1 MEKRRNRNTD
11 NEITKYIKYF
21 IVETEDKSLK
31 NQHAYARYRI
41 LKGAKDNE
49 FMKKVSKRT
58 NKNQSDIIKECSL
71 YFVEREKNKASL
83 RELDVD
89 EYGRLKNWPESF
101 FGDALGETR
110 EQARLMFSKQQE
122 ING

>member
-31 NQHAYARYRI
+31 NEHAYARYRI

-49 FMKKVSKRT
+49 FMKKVSKRI

-71 YFVEREKNKASL
+71 YFVELHSRIKKKISSL
-83 RELDVD
+83 SDKEYFEILNDQKLLDKIVD
-89 EYGRLKNWPESF
+89 E
-101 FGDALGETR
+101 
-110 EQARLMFSKQQE
+110 
-122 ING
+122 INEEDKKEFANDTFL

>member
-58 NKNQSDIIKECSL
+58 NKNQSDIIKECSVASFL
-71 YFVEREKNKASL
+71 LSKISLALFSASL
-83 RELDVD
+83 KRFPS
-89 EYGRLKNWPESF
+89 GS
-101 FGDALGETR
+101 
-110 EQARLMFSKQQE
+110 
-122 ING
+122 

>member
-31 NQHAYARYRI
+31 NTHTYARYRI

-71 YFVEREKNKASL
+71 YFVDLHLRIKKKINSL
-83 RELDVD
+83 SDKEYFEILNDQKLLGKIVD
-89 EYGRLKNWPESF
+89 E
-101 FGDALGETR
+101 
-110 EQARLMFSKQQE
+110 
-122 ING
+122 INEEDKKEFANDTFL

>member
-31 NQHAYARYRI
+31 NEHAYARYRI

-71 YFVEREKNKASL
+71 YFVELHSRIKKKINSL
-83 RELDVD
+83 SDKEYFEILNDQKLLDKIV
-89 EYGRLKNWPESF
+89 
-101 FGDALGETR
+101 T
-110 EQARLMFSKQQE
+110 E
-122 ING
+122 INEEDKKEFANDTFL

>member
-31 NQHAYARYRI
+31 NPHAYARYRI

-71 YFVEREKNKASL
+71 YFVDLHLRIKKKINSL
-83 RELDVD
+83 SDKEYFEILNDQKLLGKIVD
-89 EYGRLKNWPESF
+89 E
-101 FGDALGETR
+101 
-110 EQARLMFSKQQE
+110 
-122 ING
+122 INEEDKKEFANDTFL

>member
-71 YFVEREKNKASL
+71 YFVELHSRIKKKINSL
-83 RELDVD
+83 SDKEYFEILNDQKLLDKIVD
-89 EYGRLKNWPESF
+89 E
-101 FGDALGETR
+101 
-110 EQARLMFSKQQE
+110 
-122 ING
+122 INEEDKKEFANDTFL

>member
-71 YFVEREKNKASL
+71 YFVNLHSRIKKKISSL
-83 RELDVD
+83 SDKEYFEILNDQKLLDKIVD
-89 EYGRLKNWPESF
+89 E
-101 FGDALGETR
+101 
-110 EQARLMFSKQQE
+110 
-122 ING
+122 INEEDKKEFANDTFL

>member
-21 IVETEDKSLK
+21 IVETEVKSLK

-58 NKNQSDIIKECSL
+58 NKTQSDIIKECSL
-71 YFVEREKNKASL
+71 YFVELHSRIKKKISSL
-83 RELDVD
+83 SDKEYFEILNDQKLLDKIV
-89 EYGRLKNWPESF
+89 
-101 FGDALGETR
+101 T
-110 EQARLMFSKQQE
+110 E
-122 ING
+122 INEEDKKEFANDTFL

>member
-31 NQHAYARYRI
+31 NSHAYARYRI

-71 YFVEREKNKASL
+71 YFVELHSRIKKKISSL
-83 RELDVD
+83 SDKEYFEILNDQKLLDKIV
-89 EYGRLKNWPESF
+89 
-101 FGDALGETR
+101 T
-110 EQARLMFSKQQE
+110 E
-122 ING
+122 INEEDKKEFANDTFL

>member
-1 MEKRRNRNTD
+1 MEKKRNRNTD

-41 LKGAKDNE
+41 LKGAKDDE
-49 FMKKVSKRT
+49 FMEKLSKKT

-71 YFVEREKNKASL
+71 YFVDLHLRIKKKINSL
-83 RELDVD
+83 SDKEYFEILNDQKLLGKIVD
-89 EYGRLKNWPESF
+89 E
-101 FGDALGETR
+101 
-110 EQARLMFSKQQE
+110 
-122 ING
+122 INEEDKKEFANDTFL

>member
-31 NQHAYARYRI
+31 NPHAYARYRI

-71 YFVEREKNKASL
+71 YFVELHSRIKKKINSL
-83 RELDVD
+83 SDKEYFEILNDQKLLDKIV
-89 EYGRLKNWPESF
+89 
-101 FGDALGETR
+101 T
-110 EQARLMFSKQQE
+110 E
-122 ING
+122 INEEDKKEFANDTFL

>member
-31 NQHAYARYRI
+31 NPHAYARYRI
-41 LKGAKDNE
+41 LKGSKDNE

-71 YFVEREKNKASL
+71 YFVDLHLRIKKKINSL
-83 RELDVD
+83 SDKEYFEILNDQKLLGKIVD
-89 EYGRLKNWPESF
+89 E
-101 FGDALGETR
+101 
-110 EQARLMFSKQQE
+110 
-122 ING
+122 INEEDKKEFANDTFL

>member
-31 NQHAYARYRI
+31 NPHAYDRYRI

-71 YFVEREKNKASL
+71 YFVELHSRIKKKINSL
-83 RELDVD
+83 SDKEYFEILNDQKLLDKIV
-89 EYGRLKNWPESF
+89 
-101 FGDALGETR
+101 T
-110 EQARLMFSKQQE
+110 E
-122 ING
+122 INEEDKKEFANDTFL